1 MSPEIEATV
10 MRRTV
15 ADIRS
20 MKTAGKKIS
29 MLTAYDASMAR
40 LLDSCG
46 AVDVL
51 LVGDSLGMVML
62 GYDST
67 VPVTMEEMLHHAKAV
82 RRGAPDAFIVGDM
95 PFGAYH
101 TGERDAIFNGM
112 RFMKEAGCD
121 AVKLEG
127 GLAMCG
133 VVRALVDAGI
143 SVMAHIGLTPQT
155 AGQLGGYKVQGKG
168 LDAARRLLAE
178 ARGLE
183 KAGAFAVV
191 MECIPSGLAQVITGA
206 IAIPTIGIGAGV
218 HCDGQVL
225 VTHDLLGMFDKFTP
239 KFVKKFSELS
249 PVIKQSIEDYG
260 AAVKAGSFPAPEHG
274 FADEGD
280 YSRLLVS

>member
-1 MSPEIEATV
+1 
-10 MRRTV
+10 
-15 ADIRS
+15 
-20 MKTAGKKIS
+20 

-40 LLDSCG
+40 LLSSCG
-46 AVDVL
+46 VVDIL

-62 GYDST
+62 GYEST

-82 RRGAPDAFIVGDM
+82 RRGAPDTFVVGDM

-101 TGERDAIFNGM
+101 TGERDAVVNGM

-143 SVMAHIGLTPQT
+143 PVMAHIGLTPQT
-155 AGQLGGYKVQGKG
+155 ASQLGGYKVQGKG
-168 LDAARRLLAE
+168 LDAARKLLAE

-183 KAGAFAVV
+183 EAGAFGVV
-191 MECIPSGLAQVITGA
+191 IECIPSGLAEVISKA
-206 IAIPTIGIGAGV
+206 ITMPTIGIGAGV

-225 VTHDLLGMFDKFTP
+225 VTHDLLGMFDKFIP
-239 KFVKKFSELS
+239 KFVKKYANLS
-249 PVIKQSIEDYG
+249 PLIKESVENYATEVRSG
-260 AAVKAGSFPAPEHG
+260 AFPGPEHG
-274 FADEGD
+274 FTGKGD
-280 YSRLLVS
+280 YSQLLKE